1 MRWASRS
8 RSCSP
13 RSITIR
19 SKRSGAWTSS
29 SPRPRRR
36 TMKRA
41 NCCASSTSPSRP
53 KQKRRPRKRRL
64 ENLSHGETEFR
75 EQERASQE
83 ARRETAAKR
92 AKLKAIAND
101 TSVDETER
109 LIARLKLAE
118 LPRNGNPTRVR
129 NRCELTG
136 RSRAYYRKFR
146 LSRIMLRE
154 LANKGLIPGVIKSS
168 W

>member
-1 MRWASRS
+1 MAKLS
-8 RSCSP
+8 
-13 RSITIR
+13 SIN
-19 SKRSGAWTSS
+19 KNE
-29 SPRPRRR
+29 RR
-36 TMKRA
+36 K
-41 NCCASSTSPSRP
+41 
-53 KQKRRPRKRRL
+53 KLVQK
-64 ENLSHGETEFR
+64 N
-75 EQERASQE
+75 
-83 ARRETAAKR
+83 AAKY
-92 AKLKAIAND
+92 AKLKAIAD
-101 TSVDETER
+101 AEAKDETER
-109 LIARLKLAE
+109 LIARLKMAE